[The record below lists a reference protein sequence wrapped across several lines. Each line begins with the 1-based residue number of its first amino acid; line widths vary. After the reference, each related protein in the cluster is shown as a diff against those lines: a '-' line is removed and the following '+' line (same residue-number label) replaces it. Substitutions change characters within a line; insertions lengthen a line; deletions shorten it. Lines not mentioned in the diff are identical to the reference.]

1 MLWVMNAILSLI
13 LFLDFCWRLW
23 TAESRSGYFV
33 RNYGWADLL
42 ASLPFPQLKV
52 LRLFRLGRVYRLMR
66 EYGARNII
74 RSLVR
79 ERAGSA
85 LLSLLFVAILVLEF
99 GSLWMLRLES
109 ASPDANITTASDAIW
124 YVIVT
129 ISTVGYGD
137 QYPVTNPGRLL
148 GAVIIVLGVAI
159 FGTLTGYLANLFLS
173 PRRTSTPGTP
183 RTRRR
188 HREPRSTTGSPASP
202 APPSCATRVPSP
214 RRSSRPRRPRSS
226 PAEAHADAT
235 TGSEP
240 EHGVQPA
247 GRDRRGQLRVVLLV
261 LVGVGDG
268 EVGDG
273 LVEGVLAAEVGRDGD
288 PVAGAR
294 VGAGERP
301 AAQPAVDG
309 HAGRDHLLDGQR
321 RLPVAQLADVE
332 VAA

>member
-1 MLWVMNAILSLI
+1 MPRNATDHGAVDGAAAAPARGRSELKNPGYEIFVAGLSILSIINLGLIVLVRDEALDSVLWVMNAILSLI

-173 PRRTSTPGTP
+173 PRRTSTPDTEDAV
-183 RTRRR
+183 T
-188 HREPRSTTGSPASP
+188 
-202 APPSCATRVPSP
+202 APEAALDDRLARLARAAELRDSGALT
-214 RRSSRPRRPRSS
+214 
-226 PAEAHADAT
+226 PAEFET
-235 TGSEP
+235 TKAAIL
-240 EHGVQPA
+240 A
-247 GRDRRGQLRVVLLV
+247 G
-261 LVGVGDG
+261 
-268 EVGDG
+268 
-273 LVEGVLAAEVGRDGD
+273 
-288 PVAGAR
+288 
-294 VGAGERP
+294 
-301 AAQPAVDG
+301 
-309 HAGRDHLLDGQR
+309 
-321 RLPVAQLADVE
+321 
-332 VAA
+332 